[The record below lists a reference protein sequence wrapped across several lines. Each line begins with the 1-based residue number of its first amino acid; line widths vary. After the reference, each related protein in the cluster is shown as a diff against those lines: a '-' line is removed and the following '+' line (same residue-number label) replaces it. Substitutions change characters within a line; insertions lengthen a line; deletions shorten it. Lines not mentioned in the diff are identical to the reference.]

1 MENAFY
7 TYFILNC
14 GLCNFNLFRDAV
26 WLNPLD
32 SGCAIHESVCGWY
45 CNSTVLFLVITD
57 S

>member
-14 GLCNFNLFRDAV
+14 GLCDFNLFIDAV

-32 SGCAIHESVCGWY
+32 SGCVIHESVSGWY
-45 CNSTVLFLVITD
+45 CNSVVLFLLITD

>member
-7 TYFILNC
+7 TYFIRNC
-14 GLCNFNLFRDAV
+14 GLCNFNLFRGAV

-32 SGCAIHESVCGWY
+32 SGCVIHESVSGWY
-45 CNSTVLFLVITD
+45 CNSVVLFLLISD